1 MAVKIVT
8 DSSADIP
15 AEIAKEL
22 DITVIPLYISFG
34 DETFRDG
41 VDITTDQFYDRLAR
55 TRSFPRTSIP
65 SPGDIAGV
73 YNRLARGTS
82 QIVSIHLS
90 PRYSGALNAATVAR
104 DYVPEGCTVNV
115 VDSKSVSMGCG
126 LVVMA
131 AARAAKKG
139 ADLEQIM
146 KVVDEAIR
154 HTHIVGMIADIGYL
168 LGGHR
173 LSLPGWHLFLGKLGT
188 LIRFKLV
195 GKIYE
200 AGKVRGIGMYFSEKK
215 ALEKLE
221 QAVTEYASVDE
232 IAVLHARKP
241 EWAVEI
247 AGRLAEA
254 FPQTEIHVSR
264 LSGVTGVHGG
274 PRAVAIAFT
283 SAGSDNRMQDKLI
296 NYHS

>member
-15 AEIAKEL
+15 TEIVKEL
-22 DITVIPLYISFG
+22 DITVIPLYIRFG

-41 VDITTDQFYDRLAR
+41 IDITADQFYERLAH
-55 TRSFPRTSIP
+55 TRRFPRTSIP

-73 YNRLARGTS
+73 YTGLARDTS

-90 PRYSGALNAATVAR
+90 PEYSGALNAATVAK

-131 AARAAKKG
+131 AAREAKTG
-139 ADLEQIM
+139 ADLEQVM
-146 KVVDEAIR
+146 KVVDKAVR
-154 HTHIVGMIADIGYL
+154 NTHIIGMVADIGYL

-188 LIRFKLV
+188 IIRFKLV
-195 GKIYE
+195 GKIHE
-200 AGKVRGIGMYFSEKK
+200 AGKARGIGMYFSEKK
-215 ALEKLE
+215 ALKILE
-221 QAVTEYASVDE
+221 QKVTEYQSVDE
-232 IAVLHARKP
+232 IAILHARKP
-241 EWAVEI
+241 EWANEI
-247 AGRLAEA
+247 AGRLADA
-254 FPQTEIHVSR
+254 FPLTKIHISR
-264 LSGVTGVHGG
+264 LSGVTGAHGG

-283 SAGSDNRMQDKLI
+283 TAD
-296 NYHS
+296 